1 MQRSRAWSSPL
12 RSRFSKQAW
21 DEIFESA
28 DGLVGAER
36 LLQLRP
42 ESSNPLK
49 NSLARKR
56 ENLIAVLLLMICA

>member
-1 MQRSRAWSSPL
+1 M
-12 RSRFSKQAW
+12 
-21 DEIFESA
+21 
-28 DGLVGAER
+28 VGAER